1 MKIVQLIPELNEGGV
16 ERGVIELS
24 REMVKRGHESIVI
37 SNGGK
42 LVGQLQK
49 DGACHIK
56 LDVCSKN
63 ILSAPWRIFKLY
75 QTLKALKPDIVHA
88 RSRVPAWMTYLANQ
102 CLHIPFITTVHG
114 FNSVSSYSSIMS
126 QGEHV
131 ICVSNAIKQYIQKHY
146 NTHARKITV
155 IPRGIDLEKFN
166 PNHLDA
172 SFIQSFKQ
180 QFQLESRWVISTV
193 GRITQLKDL
202 ETFIEAI
209 AVLKEDFPNIVGLIV
224 GGVREDKQNYFASLQ
239 SLVESLKISEHIHF
253 CGSSDKV
260 AEIYSLS
267 DVVVSSSKKPESFG
281 RSVAEAIAL
290 NTPVVATGHGGVL
303 DIIIEGIH
311 GYFTKIGDAKDLAEK
326 ITKAKHLRFDGF
338 TYISQNFSLKQMV
351 DATLNVYQKILQ
363 PTLCHINLS
372 AKYGGAEKNFVDTCN
387 ELTNHS
393 FNIIA
398 IVPQNTEYLE
408 RFSPLVNVIEL
419 SSSTSRHNPFLKRS
433 LLNII
438 KKYRPVI
445 VHSHSAKATELIY
458 RIHQTYGTFKHFA
471 TKHNDRKGSIFN
483 KVQYPIAVS
492 SVVANSIKQEHVS
505 IIYNGLTY
513 KQPSPFAK
521 SNVFTL
527 LCVGRLD
534 PIKQFDKLI
543 DVIPSLPFACKLI
556 IAGVGPQKKALQEQI
571 MKLNLNDKVEL
582 IGFVEDVPSL
592 MASVDLL
599 VINSKSEGFSYT
611 ILEGLF
617 YAPALISTPVGIA
630 QEALL
635 PQMIFQENTLCEK
648 ILDVKNHYEAYQS
661 QQLLLR
667 EKALASFT
675 TTAATE
681 QLASLYRNVL

>member
-24 REMVKRGHESIVI
+24 REMVKQGHKSVVV
-37 SNGGK
+37 SHGGK
-42 LVGQLQK
+42 LVAQLES
-49 DGACHIK
+49 DGALHVK
-56 LDVCSKN
+56 LDVCAKN

-75 QTLKALKPDIVHA
+75 QTLKALKPDIIHA
-88 RSRVPAWMTYLANQ
+88 RSRVPAWMAYFANQ
-102 CLHIPFITTVHG
+102 CLRIPFVTTVHG
-114 FNSVSSYSSIMS
+114 FNSVSSYSRIMS

-146 NTHARKITV
+146 NTPEQKITV

-172 SFIQSFKQ
+172 SFIQDFKR
-180 QFQLESRWVISTV
+180 QFHLENRCVISTV

-209 AVLKEDFPNIVGLIV
+209 AVLKEDVPSIIGLIV
-224 GGVREDKQNYFASLQ
+224 GGVREDKQGYFATLQKLVASLH
-239 SLVESLKISEHIHF
+239 VNEHIFF

-303 DIIIEGIH
+303 DIIEEGIH

-326 ITKAKHLRFDGF
+326 IIKAKELHFDGYA
-338 TYISQNFSLKQMV
+338 YISQNFSLKQMV
-351 DATLNVYQKILQ
+351 DATLNVYQKVLQ

-387 ELTNHS
+387 ELVNYP
-393 FNIIA
+393 FNIVA
-398 IVPQNTEYLE
+398 IVPKKTEYRE
-408 RFSPLVNVIEL
+408 RFDPLVNVIEL
-419 SSSTSRHNPFLKRS
+419 TENTSRHNPFLKRAIAH
-433 LLNII
+433 II
-438 KKYRPVI
+438 KTYRPAI
-445 VHSHSAKATELIY
+445 VHSHSAKATELIAK
-458 RIHQTYGTFKHFA
+458 IHHDLASFKHFA
-471 TKHNDRKGSIFN
+471 TKHNDRKGVIFN

-492 SVVANSIKQEHVS
+492 SVVADSIKKDNVA

-513 KQPSPFAK
+513 QQPHPLPK
-521 SNVFTL
+521 SDVFTL

-543 DVIPSLPFACKLI
+543 DVMPNLPFTCKLM
-556 IAGVGPQKKALQEQI
+556 IAGVGPQKEALQEQI
-571 MKLNLNDKVEL
+571 SMLNLNDKVEL
-582 IGFVEDVPSL
+582 IGFVEDIPSL

-599 VINSKSEGFSYT
+599 VVNSKSEGFSYT

-630 QEALL
+630 KEALM
-635 PQMIFQENTLCEK
+635 PQIIFQEDALRET
-648 ILDVKNHYEAYQS
+648 IIDVKNHYEAYQA

-667 EKALASFT
+667 EKALAFFT

-681 QLASLYRNVL
+681 QLVSLYRSVL

>member
-1 MKIVQLIPELNEGGV
+1 MKVVQLIPELNEGGV

-24 REMVKRGHESIVI
+24 REMVKQGHKSVVI
-37 SNGGK
+37 SHGGK
-42 LVGQLQK
+42 LVAQLES
-49 DGACHIK
+49 DGALHVK

-88 RSRVPAWMTYLANQ
+88 RSRVPAWMAYLVNQ

-114 FNSVSSYSSIMS
+114 FNSVSSYSRIMS

-146 NTHARKITV
+146 NTPLQKITV

-172 SFIQSFKQ
+172 SFIQGFKH
-180 QFQLESRWVISTV
+180 QFHLENKLVVSTV
-193 GRITQLKDL
+193 GRITQLKDI
-202 ETFIEAI
+202 ETFIKAI
-209 AVLKEDFPNIVGLIV
+209 AMIKEDFPHIVGLIV

-303 DIIIEGIH
+303 DIIGEGIH

-326 ITKAKHLRFDGF
+326 IIQAKNLHFDGYA
-338 TYISQNFSLKQMV
+338 YISQNFSLKQMV

-387 ELTNHS
+387 ELVNYP
-393 FNIIA
+393 FNIVA
-398 IVPQNTEYLE
+398 IVPQNTEYRE
-408 RFSPLVNVIEL
+408 HFDPRVNVIEL
-419 SSSTSRHNPFLKRS
+419 TENTSRHNPFLKS
-433 LLNII
+433 AITHII
-438 KKYRPVI
+438 KTYRPFI

-458 RIHQTYGTFKHFA
+458 NIHQSLGAFKHFA
-471 TKHNDRKGSIFN
+471 TKHNDRKGAIFN

-492 SVVANSIKQEHVS
+492 SVVANSIKKDNVA
-505 IIYNGLTY
+505 IIFNGLTY
-513 KQPSPFAK
+513 KRPNPLPK
-521 SNVFTL
+521 SDVFTL

-543 DVIPSLPFACKLI
+543 DVMPNLPFACKLI
-556 IAGVGPQKKALQEQI
+556 IAGVGPQKDALQEQI
-571 MKLNLNDKVEL
+571 TTLNLNGKVEL
-582 IGFVEDVPSL
+582 IGFVEDIPSL

-599 VINSKSEGFSYT
+599 VVNSKSEGFSYT

-630 QEALL
+630 TEVLL
-635 PQMIFQENTLCEK
+635 EDMIFQEDLLKEK
-648 ILDVKNHYEAYQS
+648 IIEVKKNYSAFET
-661 QQLLLR
+661 LIRPLK
-667 EKALASFT
+667 EKALGNFT

-681 QLASLYRNVL
+681 QLVSLYRSVL

>member
-24 REMVKRGHESIVI
+24 REMVKRGHESVVI
-37 SNGGK
+37 SHGGK
-42 LVGQLQK
+42 LVEQLQK
-49 DGACHIK
+49 DGSCHIK

-75 QTLKALKPDIVHA
+75 QTLKTLKPDIVHA
-88 RSRVPAWMTYLANQ
+88 RSRVPAWMAYLANK

-114 FNSVSSYSSIMS
+114 FNSVSSYSRIMS
-126 QGEHV
+126 QGEQV

-146 NTHARKITV
+146 NTPRQKITV

-172 SFIQSFKQ
+172 SFIQDFKR
-180 QFQLESRWVISTV
+180 QFHLESKCIITTV
-193 GRITQLKDL
+193 GRITQLKDI
-202 ETFIEAI
+202 ETFIKAI
-209 AVLKEDFPNIVGLIV
+209 AMIKEDFPNTVGLIV

-303 DIIIEGIH
+303 DIICEGIH

-326 ITKAKHLRFDGF
+326 IIQAKELHFDGY

-351 DATLNVYQKILQ
+351 DATLNVYQKVLQ

-398 IVPQNTEYLE
+398 IVPQNTEYRE
-408 RFSPLVNVIEL
+408 RFSPLVDVIEL
-419 SSSTSRHNPFLKRS
+419 SNSTSRHNPFLKRS

-438 KKYRPVI
+438 KTYRPAI

-458 RIHQTYGTFKHFA
+458 SIHQALGTFKHFA

-492 SVVANSIKQEHVS
+492 GVVAHSIKKDNVA
-505 IIYNGLTY
+505 IVFNGLTY
-513 KQPSPFAK
+513 QQPTLLAK

-534 PIKQFDKLI
+534 PIKQFDKVI
-543 DVIPSLPFACKLI
+543 DVIPHLPFACKLI
-556 IAGVGPQKKALQEQI
+556 IAGVGPQKDALQEKI
-571 MKLNLNDKVEL
+571 TRLNLNDKVEL
-582 IGFVEDVPSL
+582 IGFVKDIPSL
-592 MASVDLL
+592 MASIDLL
-599 VINSKSEGFSYT
+599 VVNSKSEGFSYT

-617 YAPALISTPVGIA
+617 YTPSLISTPVGIA
-630 QEALL
+630 KEALI
-635 PQMIFQENTLCEK
+635 PDMIFQEDDLREK
-648 ILDVKNHYEAYQS
+648 VIDVKNHYKDYQS

-681 QLASLYRNVL
+681 QLVSLYRSVL